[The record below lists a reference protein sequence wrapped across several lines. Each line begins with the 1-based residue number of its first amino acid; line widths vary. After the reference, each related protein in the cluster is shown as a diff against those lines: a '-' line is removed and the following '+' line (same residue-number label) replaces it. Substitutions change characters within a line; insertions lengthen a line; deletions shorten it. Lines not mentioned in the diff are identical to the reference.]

1 MNLSTLIPSLIRTY
15 TPVIVGQ
22 VVSWLLML
30 NIVLP
35 SQAQAG
41 LAVFL
46 GGFLTA
52 IYYTIVRLLEQ
63 RFPGVG
69 VLLGLPKSPDSYSN
83 ENTIP
88 GEVVQD
94 DPLPAY
100 PDPLEDDEPAE
111 EPELGALR
119 PAHRA

>member
-1 MNLSTLIPSLIRTY
+1 MQTVIPSLIRTY

-22 VVSWLLML
+22 LVSWLLML

-35 SQAQAG
+35 PQAQAG

-52 IYYTIVRLLEQ
+52 IYYTFIRLLEQ

-69 VLLGLPKSPDSYSN
+69 VLLGLSKSPDSYSR
-83 ENTIP
+83 E
-88 GEVVQD
+88 
-94 DPLPAY
+94 DPSVFVAEHSLPAY
-100 PDPLEDDEPAE
+100 PVDELDDEEAE
-111 EPELGALR
+111 QTEFEPPR